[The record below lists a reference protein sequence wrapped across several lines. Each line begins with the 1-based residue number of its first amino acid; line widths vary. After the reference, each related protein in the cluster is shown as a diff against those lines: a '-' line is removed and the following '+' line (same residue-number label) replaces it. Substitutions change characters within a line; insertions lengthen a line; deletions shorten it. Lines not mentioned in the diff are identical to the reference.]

1 METFRTILEW
11 AGYPSTVIV
20 IGAVLWRFYQWIRGI
35 SPALKGLGNGLAKR
49 KIALF
54 ARNADLAG
62 LKQTLLRSELFRDGN
77 IIEVPRLEDI
87 GSAED
92 ASVFVVN
99 WPDWADGIEKILL
112 KKKDRVP
119 LIIYCPRTAGQ
130 IPQEV
135 MVAIDGHRNTAVSN
149 FRGRLLNDIVTAM
162 ITSSYEK

>member
-1 METFRTILEW
+1 METFRIILEW
-11 AGYPSTVIV
+11 AGYPSTIIV
-20 IGAVLWRFYQWIRGI
+20 IGAVLWRSYQWIRGI
-35 SPALKGLGNGLAKR
+35 SPVLKGFGHGLAKR

-62 LKQTLLRSELFRDGN
+62 LRQTLLRSELFQEGN
-77 IIEVPRLEDI
+77 LIEIQRPEDI

-99 WPDWADGIEKILL
+99 WPDWADGIEKILV
-112 KKKDRVP
+112 KKKDMVP
-119 LIIYCPRTAGQ
+119 LIVYCPRTAGQ
-130 IPQEV
+130 IPPDV
-135 MVAIDGHRNTAVSN
+135 MVTIDGHRNTAVSN